1 MKKLIYEIECYSQV
15 YNEETEEVEKIP
27 ARVTVTVKDPTDRDI
42 EKAKACAC
50 NGAYRIETEE
60 DPVSVSPRNI
70 VAGEYITMSGILYK
84 ATANIPNGCAIVPG
98 QNAVRTTIEE
108 QLHEL
113 SKGE

>member
-1 MKKLIYEIECYSQV
+1 MKKLIYEIEGWSHV
-15 YNEETEEVEKIP
+15 YNEETEEVEKVP
-27 ARVTVTVKDPTDRDI
+27 ARATVTVKDPTDRDI
-42 EKAKACAC
+42 EKAKQRAC

-60 DPVSVSPRNI
+60 DPVSVAPRNI
-70 VAGEYITMSGILYK
+70 IAGEYITADGILYK